1 MTIKSDELTAEMRAL
16 RDRVVGVTDVVVASA
31 DGLLITAE
39 ADDTVDGECLA
50 ALTAAAL
57 SIARRAGTATGKGLV
72 HHTVARFSDGYL
84 VAQAIGDMALMA
96 VLGDS
101 GMDVKRF
108 HAESQASAD
117 RIGLLLTSA
126 TGTTSVG

>member
-126 TGTTSVG
+126 TGTTPVG

>member
-1 MTIKSDELTAEMRAL
+1 MTIKSDELSTEMRAL
-16 RDRVVGVTDVVVASA
+16 RDRVVGITDVVVASA

-50 ALTAAAL
+50 ALAAASL
-57 SIARRAGTATGKGLV
+57 SIARRAGTATGKGPV
-72 HHTVARFSDGYL
+72 GHTVARFSDGYM
-84 VAQAIGDMALMA
+84 VTQAVGDMALMA

-101 GMDVKRF
+101 GMDLKRF

-117 RIGLLLTSA
+117 RIGLLLTAAAGS
-126 TGTTSVG
+126 TQIG

>member
-1 MTIKSDELTAEMRAL
+1 MTIKSDELAAEMRAL
-16 RDRVVGVTDVVVASA
+16 RDRVVGVTDVIVASA

-39 ADDTVDGECLA
+39 ADVSVDGECLA

-57 SIARRAGTATGKGLV
+57 GIARRTGTATGKGLV
-72 HHTVARFSDGYL
+72 HHTVARFNDGYL
-84 VAQAIGDMALMA
+84 VTQAIGDMALMA

-108 HAESQASAD
+108 HAESQSSAD

-126 TGTTSVG
+126 TGIAPVS